1 MKKRIISLL
10 LALVMALTLLPAA
23 AFAEDEPQTVTPAPA
38 QEQMDTLEDP
48 VDPETP
54 EQQEQ
59 PALPE
64 TPAEPEQPA
73 EPEPP
78 AQPEETTE
86 PEEPP
91 QKPELPD
98 DLEVSDDDEGIMV
111 QSDYD
116 DYVSGIAADT
126 DGFKLATTYSELSLC
141 LLYGYN
147 VRLNNNVNSDEA
159 ENNRQK
165 MLTVRPLNGNTVITL
180 DLNGNSITYK
190 GTEAQECLFDLR
202 DNSTPFTFRVIDS
215 KGSGK
220 VYCTNAPNAFGN
232 VHTMFYMQL
241 GNKLRIEDGEFV
253 QQTNSN
259 SSTIIQV
266 AEPKG
271 SAAAA
276 ATSSADI
283 TITGGKFQNSSNA
296 RLINTYD
303 NQNGRIV
310 NVALC
315 GGEFRYCAATRYG
328 TDRSAPIAP
337 ILLNNTKLFTA
348 GATMTAVDPA
358 SDRLHCYLDI
368 YNDACTAL
376 TLCGTHPALFNYRD
390 TSYVPAA
397 EGSKLAKTTTIE
409 PSKNSYVE
417 YVHPLITCPTLNI
430 TDIARKEGWARA
442 FFEDKLN
449 NDAGDFTLA
458 ALRCSGRANRGDTI
472 TLKLEGLPDGIEA
485 SDVTWEYAIPGQ
497 TAYEKV
503 TGSAIIT
510 PTLEKT
516 GTYIFWVYVNKGQSD
531 EMKDQFRVT
540 VTEKPIDTVDI
551 QLSRPVDTKDIE
563 DNTLPAYSLSSGI
576 SELTSS
582 AKWYQLSGSTAYRKE
597 IVLVANNG
605 SSFAGN
611 TAVTCNEGVSII
623 GSPTAT
629 ANDGYSYLTF
639 TIEVTPKEVLTEI
652 VGIVTGL
659 TNRGPLSQFKITSE
673 EADIKLTRVYTVDE
687 KGKLQL
693 ADGTTIDG
701 SATYCIFVSVTP
713 KEDYVIRGKC
723 TVVLKERKK
732 ALRPGQLDR
741 LVEIAKLARYDRTTD
756 QALQLGG
763 GLVGQYYGL
772 ISLATDTP
780 KKLGDLNWDGSV
792 NVSDVQALYEY
803 LTQGI
808 VPQAGENACDLNKD
822 GSIDVYD
829 LQYLYELVIGL
840 I

>member
-1 MKKRIISLL
+1 MKKRIISLI
-10 LALVMALTLLPAA
+10 LALLMILTLLPVT

-38 QEQMDTLEDP
+38 QEQMDTPE
-48 VDPETP
+48 DPET
-54 EQQEQ
+54 
-59 PALPE
+59 
-64 TPAEPEQPA
+64 
-73 EPEPP
+73 PEPP

-86 PEEPP
+86 PEETT

-147 VRLNNNVNSDEA
+147 VRLNNNVNSDDA

-180 DLNGNSITYK
+180 DLNGHSITYN
-190 GTEAQECLFDLR
+190 GADTQECLFDLR
-202 DNSTPFTFRVIDS
+202 VNATPFTFRVVDS

-220 VYCTNAPNAFGN
+220 VSCTNARDAFMGVN
-232 VHTMFYMQL
+232 TMFYIQL
-241 GNKLRIEDGEFV
+241 GNKLRIEGGEFV
-253 QQTNSN
+253 QRTDSN

-266 AEPKG
+266 AEPNG
-271 SAAAA
+271 NAAAA

-296 RLINTYD
+296 KLIYTCE
-303 NQNGRIV
+303 NQTSRIV

-315 GGEFRYCAATRYG
+315 GGEFMYCAKTRYN
-328 TDRSAPIAP
+328 TSATYPIAP
-337 ILLNNTKLFTA
+337 MLLKNTKLFTA

-368 YNDACTAL
+368 YDDACTAL

-390 TSYVPAA
+390 TDYVPAA
-397 EGSKLAKTTTIE
+397 VGSRLAKTTPIGS
-409 PSKNSYVE
+409 SKNSYVE

-442 FFEDKLN
+442 FFEGKLK

-458 ALRCSGRANRGDTI
+458 ALRCFSRANRGDTI
-472 TLKLEGLPDGIEA
+472 TLKLEGLSDGIEA

-497 TAYEKV
+497 TVYEKV

-540 VTEKPIDTVDI
+540 VTEKPLDTVDI
-551 QLSRPVDTKDIE
+551 QLSRPVDTVDIE
-563 DNTLPAYSLSSGI
+563 KNTFPSCTFAAGGGGI

-582 AKWYQLSGSTAYRKE
+582 ARWTSLDSGTYRKE
-597 IVLVANNG
+597 LVLVAKDG
-605 SSFAGN
+605 LSFAEN
-611 TAVTCNEGVSII
+611 TTVTCDQDVTVVGTPVASKNG
-623 GSPTAT
+623 
-629 ANDGYSYLTF
+629 GYSYLTF
-639 TIEVTPKEVLTEI
+639 TIEVTPKKVLTEI

-673 EADIKLTRVYTVDE
+673 KADIKLTRVYTVDE
-687 KGKLQL
+687 KGKLHL
-693 ADGTTIDG
+693 ETGTTIDD
-701 SATYCIFVSVTP
+701 SATYCIFASVTP
-713 KEDYVIRGKC
+713 ADGYVIRGKC
-723 TVVLKERKK
+723 TVVLKEKK
-732 ALRPGQLDR
+732 EALRPGQLDR
-741 LVEIAKLARYDRTTD
+741 LVKIAELTRYDRTTD

-780 KKLGDLNWDGSV
+780 QKLGDLNWDGKCD
-792 NVSDVQALYEY
+792 VSDVQALYEY
-803 LTQGI
+803 LTQEI
-808 VPQAGENACDLNKD
+808 VPKAGENACDMNKD